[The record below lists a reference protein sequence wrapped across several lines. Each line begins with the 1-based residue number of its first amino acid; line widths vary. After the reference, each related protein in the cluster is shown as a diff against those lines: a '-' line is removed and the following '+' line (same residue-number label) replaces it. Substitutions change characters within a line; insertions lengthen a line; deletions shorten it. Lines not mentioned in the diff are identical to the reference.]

1 MQIVEINISP
11 YLDGNIADTQARVIE
26 CESWEKYVSYFT
38 EYNGEEAGDYNS
50 IHGLLNGL
58 VVPGMAAIRDLEY
71 NDHQL
76 VCTIYNYNNQ
86 PTKKI
91 ACIVR

>member
-38 EYNGEEAGDYNS
+38 EYNGKEAGYYNS
-50 IHGLLNGL
+50 INGHLNGL
-58 VVPGMAAIRDLEY
+58 VVPSMAAICDLEY

-76 VCTIYNYNNQ
+76 VCTIYNYKNQ

>member
-38 EYNGEEAGDYNS
+38 EYN
-50 IHGLLNGL
+50 
-58 VVPGMAAIRDLEY
+58 
-71 NDHQL
+71 DHQL
-76 VCTIYNYNNQ
+76 VCTIYNYKNQ